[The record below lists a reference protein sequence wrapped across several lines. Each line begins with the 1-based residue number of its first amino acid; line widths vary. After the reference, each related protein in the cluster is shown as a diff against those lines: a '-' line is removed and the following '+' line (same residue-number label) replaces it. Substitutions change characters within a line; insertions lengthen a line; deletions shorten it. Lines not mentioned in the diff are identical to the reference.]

1 MHDRSEQILRITCIV
16 LAVLVLVQLFR
27 AGCHVGA
34 LVGAKIPPVP
44 TLETNSVSATNA
56 MAATKGS
63 NAPLVKTVTTNS
75 SNPAATGT
83 NTAPDKM
90 TSAVSTNQ
98 VSVRT
103 NPPAIIGAT
112 NSPKKFAG
120 ETPAAE
126 INKTVPAK
134 MEKAVSTNAEAGT
147 IAGTNLSATTLPN
160 STNHVSATTNPPANI
175 SLSVG
180 TNAIPGGTNLISV
193 TSAVQSGTNGL
204 PADTNSVAGAKS
216 PKKSKKNSSPDMTM
230 TGDMAAGGFPGMPG
244 KAPKLEPEIQARVDK
259 IVDSEMFAPVMRPL
273 PMALLGIAG
282 DTAFLRTASG
292 QTGLVKEGDALGEIK
307 LLRIGVNRVLIEQD
321 GQKKELMIFD
331 GYGGE
336 SLLPKPNE
344 SSK

>member
-1 MHDRSEQILRITCIV
+1 MRDRSEQILRIACLV
-16 LAVLVLVQLFR
+16 LAALVLVQLFR

-126 INKTVPAK
+126 IEQDCAGQNGKGGFDQRGSWNDCGNKFV
-134 MEKAVSTNAEAGT
+134 GQ
-147 IAGTNLSATTLPN
+147 TTLPN
-160 STNHVSATTNPPANI
+160 STNHVSADNKSAGEHFRVRRNKCNSRWNKSYFRHKRGAKRNERFAGGYQFRCRSKIPEKIQEKFFAGYDDGGRHGSRRIFRECPAKRRSCRRKSRRAWTKSWTAKFSRRSCTAADGAAGHRGRHGVSAHRQRPDRAGERGRFARRNQI
-175 SLSVG
+175 
-180 TNAIPGGTNLISV
+180 AAHRHQPRAGGTGR
-193 TSAVQSGTNGL
+193 T
-204 PADTNSVAGAKS
+204 
-216 PKKSKKNSSPDMTM
+216 KK
-230 TGDMAAGGFPGMPG
+230 
-244 KAPKLEPEIQARVDK
+244 
-259 IVDSEMFAPVMRPL
+259 
-273 PMALLGIAG
+273 
-282 DTAFLRTASG
+282 RT
-292 QTGLVKEGDALGEIK
+292 D
-307 LLRIGVNRVLIEQD
+307 D
-321 GQKKELMIFD
+321 F
-331 GYGGE
+331 
-336 SLLPKPNE
+336 
-344 SSK
+344 